1 MWDHGPAQFT
11 VGAAWASV
19 CCSTEEAECSL
30 TFVTAVEWEATLTKK
45 PNVSRRRSQL
55 SERFEFV
62 GDDAK
67 AFGDPAILRASVFP
81 VYDRVAQIDRGL
93 RVWRKTGAPI
103 DADLR
108 LLWLHEMRQ
117 VRRLMASAGASEVI
131 VDLIEMVEDDKEF
144 GIVVEDSGQS
154 LSLMRSRAGQSHWL
168 RNLRAGRSRTLL
180 WGNVRRLARALG
192 LVHGQGLVHG
202 TLSADAVM
210 THGALEPDFRLT
222 GFEWS
227 LWFAAPA
234 NVPSQPD
241 LSAAALY
248 SQQAYSFAADWRAL
262 GELVASLL
270 DVRLSP
276 SGEVKASKG
285 GVDVELTTPEAMLL
299 RRFIYPGAAEV
310 LDGPTVTRSIDDIVA
325 EITRAG
331 TVRAGTF
338 ILLIPDSCGLAK
350 AAAQATDNA
359 IESDQRRLQL
369 EWAAADVAAGATLFV
384 KPKASGGPDR
394 LTLVTDTMSYVLK
407 PFTEPSGEASWD
419 IAFCES
425 ASLRESETVRGRRG
439 TAHELVQP
447 ITFLPSHREARD
459 MRARLGAAVLDWSVF
474 GGPPSADMMDVRR
487 DVRRALTLV
496 QAVEAFTKA
505 MEILPVEVVL
515 VSREN
520 GRRTVT
526 LRPREDGRD
535 AIAVPI
541 GLAATDA
548 ALRRLFDE
556 DGRQGDGNWLIGVS
570 NRLDSGR
577 SADVA
582 ATFLDII
589 DTHGTTGYRFELDDN
604 LPANALLFLRS
615 KQEQGTGAAIR
626 RRLRNIAAV
635 ADQPAIADMLDDP
648 WLIRRTSRD
657 VLVED
662 ERFSELDSPKQ
673 DAMRRIWS
681 TLPLFAVV
689 GPPGV
694 GKTRLAR
701 EVVVRRFEDEP
712 SARVLLTAQ
721 GHHALDHLQDE
732 VTEALAAIGRPDA
745 LIVRTTAERRW
756 SEIEVSRPQDD
767 ETEYDATRAKVTEM
781 LTALSAS
788 ALAASL
794 PPPVRARLAAHAK
807 SAAIEDRDPEMR
819 RSYQASANLLL
830 DAANVVVST
839 TNSAAI
845 GRLVSE
851 RATFDLV
858 IVEEAAKA
866 TGPELVGA
874 LGLSGRQL
882 LIGDHRQLPPFD
894 ADRMEKILANDQLV
908 RKVIDGAP
916 DVVGSFFADG
926 DLADLQGAARDIA
939 SFEKLK
945 RLAARMV
952 QPFRA
957 IVEGDELRAAPG
969 SPSRRLSAVL
979 TEQRRMN
986 PAIAEI
992 VSQAFYGGKLTTS
1005 PVTAAESP
1013 IECLAPLPASPVVVV
1028 DFEHVSRTGRSS
1040 SAEFRV
1046 RGFHNPGEVR
1056 AVMGVLRHLR
1066 ASPGMH
1072 PPTVAILSPYR
1083 EQVSRLREQFDAVRG
1098 QGLLPNFEQFSPVR
1112 DAVGYVGTVDSFQGS
1127 EADVVIVSLVRNN
1140 SRTGRSGLGFLSDPR
1155 RMNVLLSRAKS
1166 KLVLVG
1172 SMRFLREAVR
1182 GVDPG
1187 GEKDDLR
1194 FLTTMLEVIGYLEK
1208 QHSGDGTALATVI
1221 RPSILEAEA

>member
-1 MWDHGPAQFT
+1 
-11 VGAAWASV
+11 
-19 CCSTEEAECSL
+19 
-30 TFVTAVEWEATLTKK
+30 LTKK
-45 PNVSRRRSQL
+45 PNVHRKRPQL

-62 GDDAK
+62 GDDAT
-67 AFGDPAILRASVFP
+67 ASGDPAILRPSVFP
-81 VYDRVAQIDRGL
+81 VYDRMAQIDRGL
-93 RVWRKTGAPI
+93 RIWRKTGSPI

-108 LLWLHEMRQ
+108 ELWLHEMRQ

-131 VDLIEMVEDDKEF
+131 VDLIEMVEDDQSF

-168 RNLRAGRSRTLL
+168 RNLRAGRSRALL
-180 WGNVRRLARALG
+180 WSNVRRLARALG

-210 THGALEPDFRLT
+210 THGALDPDFRLT

-241 LSAAALY
+241 LPAAAIY
-248 SQQAYSFAADWRAL
+248 RQQAYSFAADWCAL
-262 GELVASLL
+262 GELVANLL

-276 SGEVKASKG
+276 TGEVKASKAG
-285 GVDVELTTPEAMLL
+285 IDVELSTPEAMLL
-299 RRFIYPGAAEV
+299 RRLVYPGAAEA
-310 LDGPTVTRSIDDIVA
+310 LDGSTVMRSIDDIIV
-325 EITRAG
+325 EIARAG
-331 TVRAGTF
+331 AVRTGTF

-350 AAAQATDNA
+350 AAAQATGNA

-369 EWAAADVAAGATLFV
+369 EWAAADVAVGATLFV
-384 KPKASGGPDR
+384 QPKTPGVTER

-407 PFTEPSGEASWD
+407 AFTELSGETSWD

-425 ASLRESETVRGRRG
+425 ASLRESEVVRGRRG

-459 MRARLGAAVLDWSVF
+459 TRARLGASVLDWSVF
-474 GGPPSADMMDVRR
+474 GGPASTDVVDSRR

-505 MEILPVEVVL
+505 MEILPVEAAVID
-515 VSREN
+515 REN
-520 GRRTVT
+520 GRRIAT
-526 LRPREDGRD
+526 LRAREDGRD

-548 ALRRLFDE
+548 SLRRLFDE

-582 ATFLDII
+582 ATFLDVIEAK
-589 DTHGTTGYRFELDDN
+589 GTTGYRFELDDN
-604 LPANALLFLRS
+604 LPTSAPLFLRS
-615 KQEQGTGAAIR
+615 KQDQGTGAVIR
-626 RRLRNIAAV
+626 RRLRNIAAM
-635 ADQPAIADMLDDP
+635 ADQPAVADMLDDP

-657 VLVED
+657 LLIED
-662 ERFSELDSPKQ
+662 ARFRELDRPKQ
-673 DAMRRIWS
+673 EAMQRIWS

-701 EVVVRRFEDEP
+701 EVVARRFEDEP
-712 SARVLLTAQ
+712 SARLLLTAQ

-732 VTEALAAIGRPDA
+732 VIEALVAIGRPDA
-745 LIVRTTAERRW
+745 LIVRTTVERK
-756 SEIEVSRPQDD
+756 SEVDSSRFQDGD
-767 ETEYDATRAKVTEM
+767 EPEYDATRLKVTEM
-781 LTALSAS
+781 LTALSRS
-788 ALAASL
+788 ELAASL
-794 PPPVRARLAAHAK
+794 PPPVRARLTAHAK
-807 SAAIEDRDPEMR
+807 SAAVEDRDTEKR

-845 GRLVSE
+845 GRMVSE

-894 ADRMEKILANDQLV
+894 ADRIEKILSNDELV

-916 DVVGSFFADG
+916 DVIGSFFADG
-926 DLADLQGAARDIA
+926 ELADLQEAVRDAA

-945 RLAARMV
+945 GLAVRMV

-957 IVEGDELRAAPG
+957 IVEGDERRVVPG
-969 SPSRRLSAVL
+969 GPSRRLSAVL

-986 PAIAEI
+986 PAISEI

-1005 PVTAAESP
+1005 AGTAADSP
-1013 IECLAPLPASPVVVV
+1013 IECLAPLPASPVVIV
-1028 DFEHVSRTGRSS
+1028 DFQHVSRTGRSS
-1040 SAEFRV
+1040 PAEFRV
-1046 RGFHNPGEVR
+1046 RGFHNPGEVD
-1056 AVMGVLRHLR
+1056 AVMRVLQLLR
-1066 ASPGMH
+1066 ASSGVPE
-1072 PPTVAILSPYR
+1072 PTVAILSPYR
-1083 EQVSRLREQFDAVRG
+1083 EQVSRIRERFDAMRG
-1098 QGLLPNFEQFSPVR
+1098 QGLLPNFEQFRPVR
-1112 DAVGYVGTVDSFQGS
+1112 DAVGFVGTVDSFQGS
-1127 EADVVIVSLVRNN
+1127 EADVVIVSMVRNN

-1182 GVDPG
+1182 GIDPG

-1194 FLTTMLEVIGYLEK
+1194 FLMTMLEVVERLVK
-1208 QHSGDGTALATVI
+1208 QHSGDGTPLATII
-1221 RPSILEAEA
+1221 RPSTLGADT

>member
-1 MWDHGPAQFT
+1 M
-11 VGAAWASV
+11 
-19 CCSTEEAECSL
+19 
-30 TFVTAVEWEATLTKK
+30 TKK
-45 PNVSRRRSQL
+45 PNVRRKRPQL

-67 AFGDPAILRASVFP
+67 ALGDPAILRAAVFP

-108 LLWLHEMRQ
+108 ELWLHEMRQ

-131 VDLIEMVEDDKEF
+131 VDLIEMVEDDEEF

-154 LSLMRSRAGQSHWL
+154 LSVMRSRAGQSHWL
-168 RNLRAGRSRTLL
+168 RNLRAGRSRALL
-180 WGNVRRLARALG
+180 WGNVRRLARAVG
-192 LVHGQGLVHG
+192 LVHGQGLIHG
-202 TLSADAVM
+202 TLSANAVM
-210 THGALEPDFRLT
+210 THGALDPDFRLT

-241 LSAAALY
+241 LPAAVLY
-248 SQQAYSFAADWRAL
+248 RQQAYSFAADWRAL
-262 GELVASLL
+262 GELVADLL

-276 SGEVKASKG
+276 TGEVRASKAG
-285 GVDVELTTPEAMLL
+285 IDVELSTPEAMLL
-299 RRFIYPGAAEV
+299 RRLVYPGGAEA

-325 EITRAG
+325 EIARAG
-331 TVRAGTF
+331 AVRAGMF

-359 IESDQRRLQL
+359 IEGDQRRLQL

-384 KPKASGGPDR
+384 QPKTPGVTER

-407 PFTEPSGEASWD
+407 AFTEPSGEASWD

-425 ASLRESETVRGRRG
+425 ASLRESEVVRGRRG

-474 GGPPSADMMDVRR
+474 GGPASTDMVDGQR
-487 DVRRALTLV
+487 DVRLALTLV

-505 MEILPVEVVL
+505 MEILPVEAAVH
-515 VSREN
+515 REN
-520 GRRTVT
+520 GRRIAT
-526 LRPREDGRD
+526 LRPREDSRD

-582 ATFLDII
+582 ATFLDVI
-589 DTHGTTGYRFELDDN
+589 DVRGTTGYRFELDDN
-604 LPANALLFLRS
+604 LPTNAPLFLRS
-615 KQEQGTGAAIR
+615 KQEQGTGAVIR
-626 RRLRNIAAV
+626 RRLRNIAAM
-635 ADQPAIADMLDDP
+635 ADQPAVADMLDDP

-662 ERFSELDSPKQ
+662 SRFRELDHPKQ
-673 DAMRRIWS
+673 EAMRRLWS

-712 SARVLLTAQ
+712 SARLLLTAQ

-732 VTEALAAIGRPDA
+732 VAEALAAIDRPDV
-745 LIVRTTAERRW
+745 LIVRTTAERRS
-756 SEIEVSRPQDD
+756 SETDGSRPQDGD
-767 ETEYDATRAKVTEM
+767 EPEYDATRAKVTEM
-781 LTALSAS
+781 LTTLSAS

-794 PPPVRARLAAHAK
+794 PPPVRVRLAAHAK
-807 SAAIEDRDPEMR
+807 SAAVEDRDPEMR

-845 GRLVSE
+845 GRMVSE

-894 ADRMEKILANDQLV
+894 ADRMEKILSNDELV

-916 DVVGSFFADG
+916 DVIGSFFADG
-926 DLADLQGAARDIA
+926 ELADLQEAVRDAA

-945 RLAARMV
+945 GLAARMV

-957 IVEGDELRAAPG
+957 IVEGDEQRAVPG
-969 SPSRRLSAVL
+969 GPSRRLSAVL
-979 TEQRRMN
+979 TEQRRMH
-986 PAIAEI
+986 PAISEI
-992 VSQAFYGGKLTTS
+992 VSQAFYRGKLTTS
-1005 PVTAAESP
+1005 AGTAAESP
-1013 IECLAPLPASPVVVV
+1013 VECLAPLPASPIVVV
-1028 DFEHVSRTGRSS
+1028 DFEHVSRTGRSAP
-1040 SAEFRV
+1040 AEFRV

-1056 AVMGVLRHLR
+1056 AVMGILRLLR
-1066 ASPGMH
+1066 ASPGGP
-1072 PPTVAILSPYR
+1072 PPTVAVLSPYR
-1083 EQVSRLREQFDAVRG
+1083 EQVSRLRERFDAMRG

-1112 DAVGYVGTVDSFQGS
+1112 EAVGFVGTVDSFQGS
-1127 EADVVIVSLVRNN
+1127 EADVVVVSMVRNN

-1194 FLTTMLEVIGYLEK
+1194 FLTTMLEVIGRLMK
-1208 QHSGDGTALATVI
+1208 QHSGDGTPLATVI
-1221 RPSILEAEA
+1221 RPSILGTDV